1 MTYCILIQ
9 IIHGRCI
16 RIGNQ
21 LNLLNIYYYNQ
32 IRDRGM
38 EGIWKKLFQINL
50 MIFASLKR
58 AANVSVV
65 FMTRRNNMYL
75 IRNRNGGKVCREHA

>member
-1 MTYCILIQ
+1 MIYCILIQ
-9 IIHGRCI
+9 IIHCRCI
-16 RIGNQ
+16 GIGNQ

-50 MIFASLKR
+50 MIFASL
-58 AANVSVV
+58 
-65 FMTRRNNMYL
+65 
-75 IRNRNGGKVCREHA
+75 